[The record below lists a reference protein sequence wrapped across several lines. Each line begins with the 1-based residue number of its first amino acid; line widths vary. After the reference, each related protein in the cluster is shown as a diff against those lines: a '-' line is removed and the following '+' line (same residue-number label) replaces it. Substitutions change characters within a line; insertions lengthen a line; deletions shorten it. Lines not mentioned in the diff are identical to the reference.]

1 MADKTSGRDAPLAEP
16 DAFTRAA
23 HAFAEELSTTVQA
36 VTSGQIARFIARV
49 NVDGPF
55 DAYVAQEDKSGV
67 PLCRGGRPILR
78 LEFSARVTTDRH
90 KVHLKTVASRVGVF
104 ADGGTLPVF
113 RYEFEETKG
122 RGPRPAAHLQFHG
135 SHPDLQRAMPGT
147 RSRSTPRKGDRP
159 DVADLHFPVGGT
171 RFGPALRTSW
181 RCSSWSSACKRTPRN
196 GLEALRP
203 CGEGEKRGGAGNSR
217 QRFGMTLNHR
227 LNKCDNW
234 ATGLCGQGGTPNL
247 SQVPS
252 WDDTYRRRTFRL
264 RKRRER
270 MERCRPRASS
280 TSARMGLL
288 MATR

>member
-171 RFGPALRTSW
+171 RFRPCLEDVLEMLILEFGLQEDPEERSRSLAALRRGREAW
-181 RCSSWSSACKRTPRN
+181 RRRQLQAAIRDDPQSSA
-196 GLEALRP
+196 EQM
-203 CGEGEKRGGAGNSR
+203 R
-217 QRFGMTLNHR
+217 QLGYRVVWPGR
-227 LNKCDNW
+227 DPEP
-234 ATGLCGQGGTPNL
+234 Q
-247 SQVPS
+247 PS
-252 WDDTYRRRTFRL
+252 PKLGRHL
-264 RKRRER
+264 
-270 MERCRPRASS
+270 
-280 TSARMGLL
+280 
-288 MATR
+288 